1 MKKFTSIALP
11 VIGGILLVALGSLML
26 LNNFNVI
33 QLNFAML
40 IGPVIAVG
48 GLVFLLVFI
57 FDRKHW
63 WSLIP
68 GCVLLG
74 IGATVFL
81 GTLDSSLAGFWSPA
95 IIFFALG
102 LSFWLIYVNNTSNW
116 WAIIPGGVLWSLALS
131 SLLPQGLLLSS
142 SAFFLG
148 IGLTFL
154 LVWILPK
161 PEGRMKWAL
170 YPAGSLLLVGIIT
183 TFGAINWLR
192 FIWPIALLIGG
203 GILLYLAIRKK
214 A

>member
-1 MKKFTSIALP
+1 MKKFRSVALP
-11 VIGGILLVALGSLML
+11 IIGGILLVALGTLLL
-26 LNNFNVI
+26 LNNFKI
-33 QLNFAML
+33 IEFNFAML
-40 IGPVIAVG
+40 IGPIIAVG

-63 WSLIP
+63 WALIP

-74 IGATVFL
+74 LGAAVLL
-81 GTLDSSLAGFWSPA
+81 GNLDGALADIWSPA
-95 IIFFALG
+95 IIFFGIG
-102 LSFWLIYVNNTSNW
+102 LSFWLIYINNNSNW

-170 YPAGSLLLVGIIT
+170 YPAGSLLLVGLIT
-183 TFGAINWLR
+183 TFGAINWLK
-192 FIWPIALLIGG
+192 FIWPVALLIGG
-203 GILLYLAIRKK
+203 GFLLYLAIRKK